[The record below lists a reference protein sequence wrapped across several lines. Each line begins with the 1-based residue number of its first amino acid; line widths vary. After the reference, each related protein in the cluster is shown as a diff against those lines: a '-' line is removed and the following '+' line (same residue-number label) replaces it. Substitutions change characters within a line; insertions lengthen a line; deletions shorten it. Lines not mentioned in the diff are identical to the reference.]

1 MRAGARHDG
10 AGARLRTPRDQQHLQ
25 RWLLAQG
32 YQAQLEHR
40 FTDGTRADVHVRW
53 SLRRAAEQG
62 HDADP
67 SSEPAPAS
75 EPFTSQTL
83 EVQLSPL
90 TWPRLRER
98 DERYRQHTDTVTWL
112 FSRRSADLAAMT
124 RAVDG
129 VSFGVWA
136 RPEPAGQGHGL
147 AVLIGTH
154 RTAAGTIWEPLEHC
168 LLQSDGLWTPS
179 REQALSDHAADAA
192 MKHQDTNAAGSS
204 ERLARDHP
212 PGGHSGGGSAGGSAS
227 SLSSRRTFGQRS
239 DAQVQ
244 EFQAQ
249 IEQVRSDPANE
260 ARRQRVREE
269 QREKERRRAFRLAF
283 NGERWW

>member
-1 MRAGARHDG
+1 MGQGQAAASARPGPGHQRYAVVDGPAGTEVVLAPIRREEAHRLRA
-10 AGARLRTPRDQQHLQ
+10 RTPRGFHCSTAAGGCGGELLLPAGPKVAPYFRHAPGQQQCALERDTAERERGYEHLAIQQHLQ

-62 HDADP
+62 HGADP
-67 SSEPAPAS
+67 SPESGTAP

-83 EVQLSPL
+83 ELQLSPL
-90 TWPRLRER
+90 TWPRLQER

-124 RAVDG
+124 RAVHG

-154 RTAAGTIWEPLEHC
+154 RTAAGTIWEPLENC
-168 LLQSDGLWTPS
+168 LLQSGGLWTPS
-179 REQALSDHAADAA
+179 REQALSDHAAEEA
-192 MKHQDTNAAGSS
+192 MWHQDTNEAGTT
-204 ERLARDHP
+204 E
-212 PGGHSGGGSAGGSAS
+212 
-227 SLSSRRTFGQRS
+227 
-239 DAQVQ
+239 
-244 EFQAQ
+244 
-249 IEQVRSDPANE
+249 
-260 ARRQRVREE
+260 
-269 QREKERRRAFRLAF
+269 
-283 NGERWW
+283 